1 MSVSESLLDSGL
13 ACYKCTKCWRVYQH
27 RKTLNRHMRLECET
41 NGQFPCIYCPYTA
54 KQNVHLKRHLSRR
67 HVEMLGIST
76 TNQESCWSM
85 RGVLTEW
92 WYFAITTNYQIFLLH
107 SYCKNIL
114 QYLNAPVFDSHTVL
128 GLQVLFTN

>member
-54 KQNVHLKRHLSRR
+54 KQNAHLKRHLSRR

-85 RGVLTEW
+85 RWVLTDD
-92 WYFAITTNYQIFLLH
+92 ILLSQLIIKYSH
-107 SYCKNIL
+107 FILIVHNIL
-114 QYLNAPVFDSHTVL
+114 QLILKCSCVRFPYSIRLTSFVH
-128 GLQVLFTN
+128 